1 MKREEFSFE
10 ISPHYDALTYSFL
23 QARKVKHCYFLFSIS
38 FSPIVLSRFRINF
51 ADPAT
56 TRPGSLA
63 KSAVLAALEE
73 DEAAQNGGFKPGE

>member
-1 MKREEFSFE
+1 MKLNIVFF
-10 ISPHYDALTYSFL
+10 IFFFFFL
-23 QARKVKHCYFLFSIS
+23 SHC
-38 FSPIVLSRFRINF
+38 RINF

-73 DEAAQNGGFKPGE
+73 EENAKPGE